1 MKILLS
7 PAKSLDWESLT
18 PEHKTTTPQLLENAN
33 YLATKVEKLSVRQV
47 KKLMDLSDNLAQ
59 LNVDRFQQLQK
70 YNNTRAAIFA
80 FDGDVYKGLDASNL
94 SPTALERAESEIRI
108 LSGLYGILRPF
119 DTIMP
124 YRLEMGTSLKITPAK
139 TNLYKYWGDTVLK
152 TLKAELLAPDELV
165 VNAASIEYA
174 KVIVGV
180 KNHGLNLL
188 NVEFKERKGD
198 NYKVVSFFAKKAR
211 GLFAK
216 FCLEAA
222 PKDKESLKDFNF
234 EGYRFNSELSTDIN
248 FTYTRE

>member
-7 PAKSLDWESLT
+7 PAKSLDWESPM
-18 PEHKTTTPQLLENAN
+18 PEHKLSTPQLLENAH
-33 YLATKVEKLSVRQV
+33 YLAGKLEKLSVRQV

-59 LNVDRFQQLQK
+59 LNVDRFQEIQK
-70 YNNTRAAIFA
+70 NNNTRAAVFA
-80 FDGDVYKGLDASNL
+80 FDGDVYKGLEAANL
-94 SPTALERAESEIRI
+94 SPEALARAEGNIRI

-119 DTIMP
+119 DAIMP
-124 YRLEMGTSLKITPAK
+124 YRLEMGTALKVTAAK
-139 TNLYKYWGDTVLK
+139 NTLYKYWGTTVVN
-152 TLKAELLAPDELV
+152 TLTAELANPNELI

-180 KNHGLNLL
+180 KNHGLNIL

-216 FCLEAA
+216 FCLESDA
-222 PKDKESLKDFNF
+222 KDKESLKDFNF
-234 EGYRFNSELSTDIN
+234 EGYQFNAELSTEN
-248 FTYTRE
+248 NYTYTRE

>member
-7 PAKSLDWESLT
+7 PAKSLDWENSY
-18 PEHKTTTPQLLENAN
+18 PEVKTSVPQLLDNAN
-33 YLATKVEKLSVRQV
+33 YLATKLEKLSVRQV

-59 LNVDRFQQLQK
+59 LNVDRFQELQK
-70 YNNTRAAIFA
+70 YNHTRPALFA
-80 FDGDVYKGLDASNL
+80 FDGDVYKGLDATNL
-94 SPTALERAESEIRI
+94 SPEALDRAESQIRI

-119 DTIMP
+119 DNIMP

-139 TNLYKYWGDTVLK
+139 TNLYKYWGDTVVN
-152 TLKAELLAPDELV
+152 TLKAELDEPNELI

-188 NVEFKERKGD
+188 NVEFKEKKGD

-216 FCLEAA
+216 FCLEAD
-222 PKDKESLKDFNF
+222 PKDRESLKDFNF
-234 EGYRFNSELSTDIN
+234 EGYQFNSELSTDNN